1 MQVVI
6 VRCQGCFL
14 SLVIVTWKSFIHGF
28 NSLFV
33 LKCDRL
39 IIELLFISYVLHDR
53 ELFEGFSVD

>member
-39 IIELLFISYVLHDR
+39 IIKLLFFYYILHDR